1 MSANMVLAKRKPS
14 PLAAERAARMTGRRI
29 AKVIRT

>member
-1 MSANMVLAKRKPS
+1 MVLAAKRKPS

-29 AKVIRT
+29 VKVIRT